1 VNYEQAAAM
10 VGGYAKRV
18 ENPIDLAGA
27 LKDALASVQAGKT
40 AIINLIMPD
49 PGNLR

>member
-1 VNYEQAAAM
+1 
-10 VGGYAKRV
+10 
-18 ENPIDLAGA
+18 